1 MATYTNNTTWKT
13 IHIFGFGQTQLFT
26 KDLSKT
32 FANSDLINLQE
43 VIDNI
48 LSLKPDNIPLSNFH
62 IIHFIKDRQIMY
74 TSKEDPK
81 FSFTIK
87 YPEINSSK
95 IDALAQEIIDRPI
108 NQEESTTIQ
117 EVQ

>member
-1 MATYTNNTTWKT
+1 MATSTTNNTWKT
-13 IHIFGFGQTQLFT
+13 MHIGFGQTQLLT
-26 KDLSKT
+26 KDSSKT
-32 FANSDLINLQE
+32 FANSDLINVQE

-48 LSLKPDNIPLSNFH
+48 LSLKPDNIPTSNFH

-87 YPEINSSK
+87 YGQINASKLNALVEEILDK
-95 IDALAQEIIDRPI
+95 P
-108 NQEESTTIQ
+108 TI
-117 EVQ
+117 